1 MITRRL
7 ILAGAAALAFTTS
20 ASAVAPICDA
30 LTLYGSAANSGLCK
44 SLGMSNHWVCELA
57 QGSPDIHLTFNET
70 TKLHITVRDRSPNC
84 EGKSDLRSPNCE
96 GKSDLRSPI
105 CEGKSDLTGAW
116 NAEGHTLKLANGQPS
131 VICKVNVQNYVYRLN
146 AQPGMEGA
154 GRRACIAAFNTAA
167 NNGRISIDAQSFFI
181 NLCKK
186 DCAEDANKP

>member
-70 TKLHITVRDRSPNC
+70 TKLHITVRNPN
-84 EGKSDLRSPNCE
+84 
-96 GKSDLRSPI
+96 

-131 VICKVNVQNYVYRLN
+131 MICKVNVQNYVYRLN

-154 GRRACIAAFNTAA
+154 GRRACVAAFNTAA
-167 NNGRISIDAQSFFI
+167 SNGRISFDAQSFFI